1 MGVASC
7 VGTKRDKLGSG
18 LFCQTQIMGQGLEEF
33 TSHGELRAG
42 LVMGY
47 FGSLIFQCF
56 CVSVCPSVSLFYKG
70 VLYVDR
76 TIARGLWTSGSYI
89 WLVSDLKWSGL
100 SEEQCAC
107 LF

>member
-18 LFCQTQIMGQGLEEF
+18 LILPSPDNGPGLRGVHFKCEPWP
-33 TSHGELRAG
+33 G

-70 VLYVDR
+70 VL
-76 TIARGLWTSGSYI
+76 
-89 WLVSDLKWSGL
+89 
-100 SEEQCAC
+100 
-107 LF
+107 